1 MNASAPLTPEQA
13 ERYARQLLLP
23 EIGEAG
29 QARLARASVL
39 IVGLGGLGSAAAWYL
54 AAGGVGRLGLLDSDL
69 VERSNLQR
77 QILHATPDIGR
88 PKTISAAAKL
98 RALNPDI
105 RLDLL
110 ELRAKAENLPRLTAD
125 YDFVLDAADN
135 FDTKFLISDVCVR
148 ERKPF
153 SHAGVRGF
161 EGQTFTYLPGSASG
175 CYRCLFQS
183 PPPSALV
190 PNRASGGIW
199 GGVAGSLGL
208 IQATEAVKCLLGIGR
223 PLVNRLL
230 TYHALEQRWREIGFQ
245 PAADCPACKRVG
257 RE

>member
-29 QARLARASVL
+29 QARLSQASVL
-39 IVGLGGLGSAAAWYL
+39 IVGLGGLGSSAAWYL
-54 AAGGVGRLGLLDSDL
+54 AAGGVGRLGLLDSDR

-77 QILHATPDIGR
+77 QILHATPDIGK
-88 PKTISAAAKL
+88 PKTASAAAKL
-98 RALNPDI
+98 RALNPEI
-105 RLDLL
+105 SLDLL
-110 ELRAKAENLPRLTAD
+110 ELRATEENLPRLAAG
-125 YDFVLDAADN
+125 YDFILDAADN
-135 FDTKFLISDVCVR
+135 FDTKFMISDVCVR
-148 ERKPF
+148 GRKPF

-161 EGQTFTYLPGSASG
+161 EGQTFTYVPDGASG

-183 PPPSALV
+183 PPPSASV
-190 PNRASGGIW
+190 PNRATGGIW

-208 IQATEAVKCLLGIGR
+208 VQASEAVKCLLGIGR
-223 PLVNRLL
+223 LLTNRLL
-230 TYHALEQRWREIGFQ
+230 TYQALEQRWREIGFQ
-245 PAADCPACKRVG
+245 PADDCPVCHNTR